1 MSDKS
6 QEEVIG
12 RAVIDPDFRDRLLK
26 DPEGTV
32 KAEGYAVSAE
42 FITQLKDMDTD
53 AAMAAA
59 SNLDGAF
66 AQRKAAT

>member
-1 MSDKS
+1 MPDKA
-6 QEEVIG
+6 QEEIIG
-12 RAVIDPDFRDRLLK
+12 RAVIDPDFRSRLLA
-26 DPEGTV
+26 DPEGTI
-32 KAEGYAVSAE
+32 KAEGYTATPE
-42 FITQLKDMDTD
+42 FIAQLQNMDTE